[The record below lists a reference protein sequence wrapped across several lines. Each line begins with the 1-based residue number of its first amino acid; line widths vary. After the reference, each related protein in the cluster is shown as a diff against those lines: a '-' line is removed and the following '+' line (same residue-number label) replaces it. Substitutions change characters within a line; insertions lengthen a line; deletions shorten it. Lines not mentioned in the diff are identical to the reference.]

1 MAANE
6 VICSVPLPQ
15 PKQLNSPFSK
25 AASTSAAVSLF
36 VCNELSQLG
45 DSIWCFAFRPP
56 VNSGI
61 TPPRVIASV
70 AHLLD
75 GRGIQ

>member
-6 VICSVPLPQ
+6 VICYVPLLQ
-15 PKQLNSPFSK
+15 PKQLNSPFS
-25 AASTSAAVSLF
+25 SAAGVSATVSLSA
-36 VCNELSQLG
+36 CNERSQLS
-45 DSIWCFAFRPP
+45 DSIWCIAFRLP

-61 TPPRVIASV
+61 TPPRVIAFV

-75 GRGIQ
+75 RRGAQ